1 MSVILCMS
9 GPITVGAST
18 GSLGEDIIGTTT
30 GGIGDATTS
39 AASRGAVASAG
50 DLLAQWLSSS
60 TAAKID
66 ILYENNIVNVIATKR
81 KQLSINPYNGDFK
94 SKNNNDQKVFNIN

>member
-30 GGIGDATTS
+30 GGIT
-39 AASRGAVASAG
+39 VQAG
-50 DLLAQWLSSS
+50 ERFAQ
-60 TAAKID
+60 
-66 ILYENNIVNVIATKR
+66 NVR
-81 KQLSINPYNGDFK
+81 KQSVW
-94 SKNNNDQKVFNIN
+94 KN